1 MVQNTSS
8 VDELTLTEMQQ
19 QVYDRVVNADQNQ
32 LTVLKGYA
40 GTGKTSTAAKI
51 ITDLITKKNAR
62 VLVAAPTAAALAVL
76 KQKLS
81 HIHNSPEGFVE
92 FRTLAQLLTIPERY
106 VDFRVGGTSFGTF
119 SLEDEDAVSDFKQ
132 NLLSV
137 GVAQSVINSAIRPFT
152 KMTSNPDGTMDKETQ
167 YDVDPETLL
176 NGLRQS
182 PIGSSV
188 KNDDIKDDVR
198 FVPRDSG
205 AVAHTVHDFDLI
217 MLDEISMVG
226 QSSMKLF
233 DDMVHILDTQYSHK
247 HKDDHEHDFT
257 QVLMCGDPAQLPPV
271 QDTLNDHITAQ
282 ADGKSVFQLTEILRS
297 TDTVSQIAQLVRGGT
312 SFSDLSIFFED
323 SVTEVRDADPTTYI
337 NTHVEELAAT
347 DVVLTFQN
355 KHVNLLNKNL
365 RLQAGHHS
373 PSVEFGDRLLV
384 TRNSGIDPEMHT
396 VVYPN
401 GSQYEVTK
409 VYSEDEVKVMF
420 KDVEAHFADDNDT
433 DIHKAIQQAVLL
445 ASTIVELVDLR
456 SKSGDVSTAWVFK
469 DNQEWKHRYGADSQ
483 AYRNADKQISNFAQL
498 TYSYLGEFRPLVHTN
513 FGYAMTVHKSQGSEW
528 PSVTY
533 LVTQKDL
540 NIMRGKPN
548 LSYTAV
554 SRAKETIKIIYLH

>member
-19 QVYDRVVNADQNQ
+19 KVYDRVVNANQNQ

-81 HIHNSPEGFVE
+81 HIHNSSEGFVE

-205 AVAHTVHDFDLI
+205 AVAHTVHSFDLI
-217 MLDEISMVG
+217 MM
-226 QSSMKLF
+226 
-233 DDMVHILDTQYSHK
+233 
-247 HKDDHEHDFT
+247 
-257 QVLMCGDPAQLPPV
+257 
-271 QDTLNDHITAQ
+271 
-282 ADGKSVFQLTEILRS
+282 
-297 TDTVSQIAQLVRGGT
+297 
-312 SFSDLSIFFED
+312 
-323 SVTEVRDADPTTYI
+323 
-337 NTHVEELAAT
+337 
-347 DVVLTFQN
+347 
-355 KHVNLLNKNL
+355 
-365 RLQAGHHS
+365 
-373 PSVEFGDRLLV
+373 
-384 TRNSGIDPEMHT
+384 
-396 VVYPN
+396 
-401 GSQYEVTK
+401 
-409 VYSEDEVKVMF
+409 
-420 KDVEAHFADDNDT
+420 
-433 DIHKAIQQAVLL
+433 
-445 ASTIVELVDLR
+445 
-456 SKSGDVSTAWVFK
+456 
-469 DNQEWKHRYGADSQ
+469 
-483 AYRNADKQISNFAQL
+483 
-498 TYSYLGEFRPLVHTN
+498 
-513 FGYAMTVHKSQGSEW
+513 KSQW
-528 PSVTY
+528 
-533 LVTQKDL
+533 LVKA
-540 NIMRGKPN
+540 R
-548 LSYTAV
+548 
-554 SRAKETIKIIYLH
+554 